1 MLGVSCVFSSSPSL
15 IIGPVAFWLLMSMT
29 GSPSGP
35 TVVSVAIESVRMLL
49 WYLLSS
55 FITTCT
61 GVSLRSGDVTTVMLF
76 TFPIVTPSR
85 FTAAPI
91 FSPAEFSKYVVTVS
105 LRENNPS
112 PDALVIRNSSVVRIT
127 TDTST
132 IAPIFS

>member
-1 MLGVSCVFSSSPSL
+1 
-15 IIGPVAFWLLMSMT
+15 MT

-35 TVVSVAIESVRMLL
+35 TVVSVAIEPVRMLL

-85 FTAAPI
+85 FTAAPT